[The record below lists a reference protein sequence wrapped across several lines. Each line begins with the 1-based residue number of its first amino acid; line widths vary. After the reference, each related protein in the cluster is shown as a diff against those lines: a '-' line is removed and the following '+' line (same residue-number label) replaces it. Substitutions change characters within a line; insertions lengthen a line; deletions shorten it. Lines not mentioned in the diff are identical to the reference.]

1 MKTFF
6 AELFT
11 YNRDMNQRVIALLSD
26 NREQIGSKSVLLM
39 SHIINAQRIWNFRIS
54 LEGAPFGVWQEH
66 PIDSLQALDQE
77 NYERSLE
84 VLSSED
90 LERMVSYKMSTGVP
104 FVNSVR
110 DILFHAI
117 NHGTYHRAQIATDV
131 KVHGVSPLLTD
142 FIFYKR

>member
-54 LEGAPFGVWQEH
+54 LEGEPFGVWQEH
-66 PIDSLQALDQE
+66 PIDNLQALDQE

-84 VLSSED
+84 VLSTED

-131 KVHGVSPLLTD
+131 KVHGVCPLLTD